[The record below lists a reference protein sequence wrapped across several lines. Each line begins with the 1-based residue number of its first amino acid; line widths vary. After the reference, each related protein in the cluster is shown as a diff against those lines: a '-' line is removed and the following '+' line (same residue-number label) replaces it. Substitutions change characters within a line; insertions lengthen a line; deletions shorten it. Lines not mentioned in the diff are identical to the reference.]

1 LVCFQEGIAVAE
13 IDHSRIAQIR
23 LSMPV
28 MNHKRQDIF
37 GAISKGEY
45 VVGGV
50 GDGRKWKFGQVTFFK
65 IISFTL
71 VFIIK
76 NLRRFSYSV

>member
-1 LVCFQEGIAVAE
+1 MAE
-13 IDHSRIAQIR
+13 IDHSRVAQIR

-50 GDGRKWKFGQVTFFK
+50 GDGRKWKFGQVTCFSKSAF
-65 IISFTL
+65 ICLISQIRPFTR
-71 VFIIK
+71 
-76 NLRRFSYSV
+76 LR